1 MKAVNWNG
9 CNRTPWKATSK
20 EYPYFLNYIA
30 LEVGNGNIYV
40 TGRINGGAIFCCVRN
55 SPICTDYAFLEMS
68 QFFQLNFFLISTL
81 QELELELGLEV
92 HFERDLSNGEA
103 EELATLILRIENMKL
118 IFHIQELSG
127 KLNRRKEKYEI
138 YTFNIYDLLENLLPY
153 LKLNQYRY

>member
-1 MKAVNWNG
+1 MG
-9 CNRTPWKATSK
+9 T
-20 EYPYFLNYIA
+20 
-30 LEVGNGNIYV
+30 IYV

-68 QFFQLNFFLISTL
+68 QFFQLNFFFISTL
-81 QELELELGLEV
+81 QELELELELGLEV

-127 KLNRRKEKYEI
+127 KLTGEKKNMKFIFSTFMI
-138 YTFNIYDLLENLLPY
+138 Y
-153 LKLNQYRY
+153 

>member
-1 MKAVNWNG
+1 MG
-9 CNRTPWKATSK
+9 T
-20 EYPYFLNYIA
+20 
-30 LEVGNGNIYV
+30 IYV

-68 QFFQLNFFLISTL
+68 QFFQLNFFFISTL
-81 QELELELGLEV
+81 QELELELELGLEV

-103 EELATLILRIENMKL
+103 EELATLILRIENMKKNMKL
-118 IFHIQELSG
+118 IFYIQELAG

-153 LKLNQYRY
+153 LKLNQYRYSPFVTMQLKAL

>member
-1 MKAVNWNG
+1 MG
-9 CNRTPWKATSK
+9 T
-20 EYPYFLNYIA
+20 
-30 LEVGNGNIYV
+30 IYV

-81 QELELELGLEV
+81 QELELELELELGLEV

-103 EELATLILRIENMKL
+103 EELATLTLRIENMKL
-118 IFHIQELSG
+118 IFYIQELAG

-138 YTFNIYDLLENLLPY
+138 YIFNIYDLLENLLPY
-153 LKLNQYRY
+153 LKLNQYRYSPFVTMQLKALLKKKRREKKI